1 MRAVITGASGFL
13 GAHLARTLKDRGVEV
28 RAADRSRGPALDDVD
43 VEFVEID
50 VLDPASLRAAFE
62 GQDRVF
68 HLAAIISIVGDPTGE
83 VWRVNVHGP
92 RNAATVALEC
102 GVGRFVHCSSVHSF
116 DLERCGPSLDESG
129 LPTTH
134 PDAPAYDRSKRAGEE
149 AVRLVVQ
156 KGLDAVVVNPTKFD
170 DLAEV
175 RRSIATL
182 IGAGPDTIALAT
194 SATDAWETAFWS
206 IPWRRGDVVLTCRSE
221 YVTNSV
227 NLLVARDRFGV
238 RMVIVDD
245 DEHGQIDL
253 TDLGAYPIAVLE
265 VVDVGEASNPGAAT
279 VLEAAAV
286 TDRDT
291 GNGFQG
297 LCKVPGFAFIDELA
311 RDRLN
316 GEGDFEVGR
325 IRLGRGVVRRAR
337 VGTGI
342 GMRRCG
348 DRQRRQNRRGLREAG
363 RS

>member
-129 LPTTH
+129 PPTTH

-156 KGLDAVVVNPTKFD
+156 KGLDAVVVNPTG
-170 DLAEV
+170 
-175 RRSIATL
+175 I
-182 IGAGPDTIALAT
+182 IGPDDRGPSRMGETVLQFMTRKIPVGITGQFDFVDVRDVVEGLIAAGDRGRTGDNYLL
-194 SATDAWETAFWS
+194 SGSRLSIRELGMLVERYSGVPVPPLS
-206 IPWRRGDVVLTCRSE
+206 IPLRLVTPLAPLVMQIEQRTKKPIFTPDALHALKYSPVVSHYR
-221 YVTNSV
+221 
-227 NLLVARDRFGV
+227 AA
-238 RMVIVDD
+238 
-245 DEHGQIDL
+245 
-253 TDLGAYPIAVLE
+253 TDLGYRSRPIHE
-265 VVDVGEASNPGAAT
+265 T
-279 VLEAAAV
+279 V
-286 TDRDT
+286 RDT
-291 GNGFQG
+291 
-297 LCKVPGFAFIDELA
+297 VAW
-311 RDRLN
+311 
-316 GEGDFEVGR
+316 FES
-325 IRLGRGVVRRAR
+325 
-337 VGTGI
+337 
-342 GMRRCG
+342 
-348 DRQRRQNRRGLREAG
+348 N
-363 RS
+363 

>member
-92 RNAATVALEC
+92 RNAATVAFEC
-102 GVGRFVHCSSVHSF
+102 GGGRFVHCSSVHSF

-156 KGLDAVVVNPTKFD
+156 KGLDAVVVNPTG
-170 DLAEV
+170 
-175 RRSIATL
+175 I
-182 IGAGPDTIALAT
+182 IGPDDRGPSRMGETVLQFMTRKIPVGITGQFDFVDVRDVVEGLIAAGDRGRTGDNYLL
-194 SATDAWETAFWS
+194 SGSRLSIRELGMLVERYSGVPVPPLS
-206 IPWRRGDVVLTCRSE
+206 IPLRLVTPLAPLVMQIEQRTKKPIFTPDAMHALKYSPVVSHYR
-221 YVTNSV
+221 
-227 NLLVARDRFGV
+227 
-238 RMVIVDD
+238 
-245 DEHGQIDL
+245 
-253 TDLGAYPIAVLE
+253 
-265 VVDVGEASNPGAAT
+265 AAT
-279 VLEAAAV
+279 ELGYRSRPIHETV
-286 TDRDT
+286 RDT
-291 GNGFQG
+291 
-297 LCKVPGFAFIDELA
+297 VAW
-311 RDRLN
+311 
-316 GEGDFEVGR
+316 FES
-325 IRLGRGVVRRAR
+325 
-337 VGTGI
+337 
-342 GMRRCG
+342 
-348 DRQRRQNRRGLREAG
+348 N
-363 RS
+363 

>member
-92 RNAATVALEC
+92 RNAATVAFEC

-129 LPTTH
+129 PPTTH

-156 KGLDAVVVNPTKFD
+156 KGLDAVVVNPTG
-170 DLAEV
+170 
-175 RRSIATL
+175 I
-182 IGAGPDTIALAT
+182 IGPDDRGPSRMGETVLQFMTRKIPVGITGQFDFVDVRDVVEGLIAAGDRGRTGDNYLL
-194 SATDAWETAFWS
+194 SGSRLSIRELGMLVERYSGVPVPPLS
-206 IPWRRGDVVLTCRSE
+206 IPLRLVTPLAPLVMQIEQRTKKPIFTPDALHALKYSPVVSHYR
-221 YVTNSV
+221 
-227 NLLVARDRFGV
+227 AA
-238 RMVIVDD
+238 
-245 DEHGQIDL
+245 
-253 TDLGAYPIAVLE
+253 TDLGYRSRPIHE
-265 VVDVGEASNPGAAT
+265 T
-279 VLEAAAV
+279 V
-286 TDRDT
+286 RDT
-291 GNGFQG
+291 
-297 LCKVPGFAFIDELA
+297 VAW
-311 RDRLN
+311 
-316 GEGDFEVGR
+316 FES
-325 IRLGRGVVRRAR
+325 
-337 VGTGI
+337 
-342 GMRRCG
+342 
-348 DRQRRQNRRGLREAG
+348 N
-363 RS
+363 

>member
-1 MRAVITGASGFL
+1 MKAVITGASGFL

-129 LPTTH
+129 PPTTH

-156 KGLDAVVVNPTKFD
+156 KGLDAVVVNPTG
-170 DLAEV
+170 
-175 RRSIATL
+175 I
-182 IGAGPDTIALAT
+182 IGPDDRGPSRMGETVLQFMTHKIPVGITGQFDFVDVRDVVEGLIAAGDRGRTGENYLL
-194 SATDAWETAFWS
+194 SGSRLSIRELGMLVERYSGVPVPPLS
-206 IPWRRGDVVLTCRSE
+206 IPLRLVTPLAPLVMQIEQRTKKPIFTPDALHALKYSPVVSHYR
-221 YVTNSV
+221 
-227 NLLVARDRFGV
+227 AA
-238 RMVIVDD
+238 
-245 DEHGQIDL
+245 
-253 TDLGAYPIAVLE
+253 TDLGYRSRPIHE
-265 VVDVGEASNPGAAT
+265 T
-279 VLEAAAV
+279 V
-286 TDRDT
+286 RDT
-291 GNGFQG
+291 
-297 LCKVPGFAFIDELA
+297 VAW
-311 RDRLN
+311 
-316 GEGDFEVGR
+316 FES
-325 IRLGRGVVRRAR
+325 
-337 VGTGI
+337 
-342 GMRRCG
+342 
-348 DRQRRQNRRGLREAG
+348 N
-363 RS
+363 

>member
-92 RNAATVALEC
+92 RNAATVAFEC
-102 GVGRFVHCSSVHSF
+102 GGGRFVHCSSVHSF

-156 KGLDAVVVNPTKFD
+156 KGLDAVVVNPTG
-170 DLAEV
+170 
-175 RRSIATL
+175 I
-182 IGAGPDTIALAT
+182 IGPDDRGPSRMGETVLQFMTRKIPVGITGQFDFVDVRDVVEGLIAAGDRGRTGENYLL
-194 SATDAWETAFWS
+194 SGSRLSIRELGMLVERYSGVPVPPLS
-206 IPWRRGDVVLTCRSE
+206 IPLRLVTPLAPLVMQIEQRTKKPIFTPDALHALKYSPVVSHYR
-221 YVTNSV
+221 
-227 NLLVARDRFGV
+227 
-238 RMVIVDD
+238 
-245 DEHGQIDL
+245 
-253 TDLGAYPIAVLE
+253 
-265 VVDVGEASNPGAAT
+265 AAT
-279 VLEAAAV
+279 ELGYRSRPIHETV
-286 TDRDT
+286 RDT
-291 GNGFQG
+291 
-297 LCKVPGFAFIDELA
+297 VAW
-311 RDRLN
+311 
-316 GEGDFEVGR
+316 FES
-325 IRLGRGVVRRAR
+325 
-337 VGTGI
+337 
-342 GMRRCG
+342 
-348 DRQRRQNRRGLREAG
+348 N
-363 RS
+363 

>member
-92 RNAATVALEC
+92 RNAATVAFEC

-156 KGLDAVVVNPTKFD
+156 KGLDAVVVNPTG
-170 DLAEV
+170 
-175 RRSIATL
+175 I
-182 IGAGPDTIALAT
+182 IGPDDRGPSRMGETVLQFMTRKIPVGITGQFDFVDVRDVVEGLIAAGDRGRTGENYLL
-194 SATDAWETAFWS
+194 SGSRLSIRELGMLVERYSGVPVPPLS
-206 IPWRRGDVVLTCRSE
+206 IPLRLVTPLAPLVMQIEQRTKKPIFTPDAMHALKYSPVVSHYR
-221 YVTNSV
+221 
-227 NLLVARDRFGV
+227 AA
-238 RMVIVDD
+238 
-245 DEHGQIDL
+245 
-253 TDLGAYPIAVLE
+253 TDLGYRSRPIHE
-265 VVDVGEASNPGAAT
+265 T
-279 VLEAAAV
+279 V
-286 TDRDT
+286 RDT
-291 GNGFQG
+291 
-297 LCKVPGFAFIDELA
+297 VAW
-311 RDRLN
+311 
-316 GEGDFEVGR
+316 FES
-325 IRLGRGVVRRAR
+325 
-337 VGTGI
+337 
-342 GMRRCG
+342 
-348 DRQRRQNRRGLREAG
+348 N
-363 RS
+363 

>member
-92 RNAATVALEC
+92 RNAATVAFEC

-129 LPTTH
+129 PPTTH

-156 KGLDAVVVNPTKFD
+156 KGLGAVVVNPTG
-170 DLAEV
+170 
-175 RRSIATL
+175 I
-182 IGAGPDTIALAT
+182 IGPDDRGPSRMGETVLQFMTRKIPVGITGQFDFVDVRDVVEGLIAAGDRGRTGDNYLL
-194 SATDAWETAFWS
+194 SGSRLSIRELGMLVERYSGVPVPPLS
-206 IPWRRGDVVLTCRSE
+206 IPLRLVTPLAPLVMQIEQRTKKPIFTPDAMHALKYSPVVSHYR
-221 YVTNSV
+221 
-227 NLLVARDRFGV
+227 AA
-238 RMVIVDD
+238 
-245 DEHGQIDL
+245 
-253 TDLGAYPIAVLE
+253 TDLGYRSRPIHE
-265 VVDVGEASNPGAAT
+265 T
-279 VLEAAAV
+279 V
-286 TDRDT
+286 RDT
-291 GNGFQG
+291 
-297 LCKVPGFAFIDELA
+297 VAW
-311 RDRLN
+311 
-316 GEGDFEVGR
+316 FES
-325 IRLGRGVVRRAR
+325 
-337 VGTGI
+337 
-342 GMRRCG
+342 
-348 DRQRRQNRRGLREAG
+348 N
-363 RS
+363 

>member
-92 RNAATVALEC
+92 RNAATVAFEC

-129 LPTTH
+129 PPTTH

-156 KGLDAVVVNPTKFD
+156 KGLDAVVVNPTGIIGPADRGPSRMGETVLQFMTRKIPVGITGQFD
-170 DLAEV
+170 FVDV
-175 RRSIATL
+175 RDVVEGLIAAGDRGRTGENYLLSGSRLSIREL
-182 IGAGPDTIALAT
+182 GMLVERYSGVPVPPL
-194 SATDAWETAFWS
+194 S
-206 IPWRRGDVVLTCRSE
+206 IPLRLVTPLAPLVMQIEQRTKKPIFTPDAMHALKYSPVVSHYR
-221 YVTNSV
+221 
-227 NLLVARDRFGV
+227 AA
-238 RMVIVDD
+238 
-245 DEHGQIDL
+245 
-253 TDLGAYPIAVLE
+253 TDLGYRSRPIHE
-265 VVDVGEASNPGAAT
+265 T
-279 VLEAAAV
+279 V
-286 TDRDT
+286 RDT
-291 GNGFQG
+291 
-297 LCKVPGFAFIDELA
+297 VAW
-311 RDRLN
+311 
-316 GEGDFEVGR
+316 FES
-325 IRLGRGVVRRAR
+325 
-337 VGTGI
+337 
-342 GMRRCG
+342 
-348 DRQRRQNRRGLREAG
+348 N
-363 RS
+363 

>member
-129 LPTTH
+129 PPTTH

-156 KGLDAVVVNPTKFD
+156 KGLDAVVVNPTG
-170 DLAEV
+170 
-175 RRSIATL
+175 I
-182 IGAGPDTIALAT
+182 IGPDDRGPSRMGETVLQFMTRKIPVGITGQFDFVDVRDVVEGLIAAGDRGRTGENYLL
-194 SATDAWETAFWS
+194 SGSRLSIRELGMLVERYSGVPVPPLS
-206 IPWRRGDVVLTCRSE
+206 IPLRLVTPLAPLVMQIEQRTKKPIFTPDALHALKYSPVVSHYR
-221 YVTNSV
+221 
-227 NLLVARDRFGV
+227 
-238 RMVIVDD
+238 
-245 DEHGQIDL
+245 
-253 TDLGAYPIAVLE
+253 
-265 VVDVGEASNPGAAT
+265 AAT
-279 VLEAAAV
+279 ELGYRSRPIHETV
-286 TDRDT
+286 RDT
-291 GNGFQG
+291 
-297 LCKVPGFAFIDELA
+297 VAW
-311 RDRLN
+311 
-316 GEGDFEVGR
+316 FES
-325 IRLGRGVVRRAR
+325 
-337 VGTGI
+337 
-342 GMRRCG
+342 
-348 DRQRRQNRRGLREAG
+348 N
-363 RS
+363 

>member
-92 RNAATVALEC
+92 RNAATVAFEC
-102 GVGRFVHCSSVHSF
+102 GGGRFVHCSSVHSF

-156 KGLDAVVVNPTKFD
+156 KGLDAVVVNPTG
-170 DLAEV
+170 
-175 RRSIATL
+175 I
-182 IGAGPDTIALAT
+182 IGPDDRGPSRMGETVLQFMTHKIPVGITGQFDFVDVRDVVEGLIAAGDRGRTGENYLL
-194 SATDAWETAFWS
+194 SGSRLSIRELGMLVERYSGVPVPPLS
-206 IPWRRGDVVLTCRSE
+206 IPLRLVTPLAPLVMQIEQRTKKPIFTPDALHALKYSPVVSHYR
-221 YVTNSV
+221 
-227 NLLVARDRFGV
+227 AA
-238 RMVIVDD
+238 
-245 DEHGQIDL
+245 
-253 TDLGAYPIAVLE
+253 TDLGYRSRPIHE
-265 VVDVGEASNPGAAT
+265 T
-279 VLEAAAV
+279 V
-286 TDRDT
+286 RDT
-291 GNGFQG
+291 
-297 LCKVPGFAFIDELA
+297 VAW
-311 RDRLN
+311 
-316 GEGDFEVGR
+316 FES
-325 IRLGRGVVRRAR
+325 
-337 VGTGI
+337 
-342 GMRRCG
+342 
-348 DRQRRQNRRGLREAG
+348 N
-363 RS
+363 

>member
-92 RNAATVALEC
+92 RNAATVAFEC

-156 KGLDAVVVNPTKFD
+156 KGLDAVVVNPTG
-170 DLAEV
+170 
-175 RRSIATL
+175 I
-182 IGAGPDTIALAT
+182 IGPDDRGPSRMGETVLQFMTRKIPVGITGQFDFVDVRDVVEGLIAAGDRGRTGENYLL
-194 SATDAWETAFWS
+194 SGSRLSIRELGMLVERYSGVPVPPLS
-206 IPWRRGDVVLTCRSE
+206 IPLRLVTPLAPLVMQIEQRTKKPIFTPDALHALKYSPVVSHYR
-221 YVTNSV
+221 
-227 NLLVARDRFGV
+227 
-238 RMVIVDD
+238 
-245 DEHGQIDL
+245 
-253 TDLGAYPIAVLE
+253 
-265 VVDVGEASNPGAAT
+265 AAT
-279 VLEAAAV
+279 ELGYRSRPIHETV
-286 TDRDT
+286 RDT
-291 GNGFQG
+291 
-297 LCKVPGFAFIDELA
+297 VAW
-311 RDRLN
+311 
-316 GEGDFEVGR
+316 FES
-325 IRLGRGVVRRAR
+325 
-337 VGTGI
+337 
-342 GMRRCG
+342 
-348 DRQRRQNRRGLREAG
+348 N
-363 RS
+363 

>member
-50 VLDPASLRAAFE
+50 VLDPSSLRAAFE

-129 LPTTH
+129 PPTTH

-156 KGLDAVVVNPTKFD
+156 KGLDAVVVNPTG
-170 DLAEV
+170 
-175 RRSIATL
+175 I
-182 IGAGPDTIALAT
+182 IGPDDRGPSRMGETVLQFMTRKIPVGITGQFDFVDVRDVVEGLIAAGDRGRTGENYLL
-194 SATDAWETAFWS
+194 SGSRLSIRELGMLVERYSGVPVPPLS
-206 IPWRRGDVVLTCRSE
+206 IPLRLVTPLAPLVMQIEQRTKKPIFTPDALHALKYSPVVSHYR
-221 YVTNSV
+221 
-227 NLLVARDRFGV
+227 
-238 RMVIVDD
+238 
-245 DEHGQIDL
+245 
-253 TDLGAYPIAVLE
+253 
-265 VVDVGEASNPGAAT
+265 AAT
-279 VLEAAAV
+279 ELGYRSRPIHETV
-286 TDRDT
+286 RDT
-291 GNGFQG
+291 
-297 LCKVPGFAFIDELA
+297 VAW
-311 RDRLN
+311 
-316 GEGDFEVGR
+316 FES
-325 IRLGRGVVRRAR
+325 
-337 VGTGI
+337 
-342 GMRRCG
+342 
-348 DRQRRQNRRGLREAG
+348 N
-363 RS
+363 

>member
-1 MRAVITGASGFL
+1 MKAVVTGASGFL

-129 LPTTH
+129 PPTTH

-156 KGLDAVVVNPTKFD
+156 KGLDAVVVNPTG
-170 DLAEV
+170 
-175 RRSIATL
+175 I
-182 IGAGPDTIALAT
+182 IGPDDRGPSRMGETVLQFMTRKIPVGITGQFDFVDVRDVVEGLIAAGDRGRTGENYLL
-194 SATDAWETAFWS
+194 SGSRLSIRELGMLVERYSGVPVPPLS
-206 IPWRRGDVVLTCRSE
+206 IPLRLVTPLAPLVMQIEQRTKKPIFTPDALHALKYSPVVSHYR
-221 YVTNSV
+221 
-227 NLLVARDRFGV
+227 
-238 RMVIVDD
+238 
-245 DEHGQIDL
+245 
-253 TDLGAYPIAVLE
+253 
-265 VVDVGEASNPGAAT
+265 AAT
-279 VLEAAAV
+279 ELGYRSRPIHETV
-286 TDRDT
+286 RDT
-291 GNGFQG
+291 
-297 LCKVPGFAFIDELA
+297 VAW
-311 RDRLN
+311 
-316 GEGDFEVGR
+316 FES
-325 IRLGRGVVRRAR
+325 
-337 VGTGI
+337 
-342 GMRRCG
+342 
-348 DRQRRQNRRGLREAG
+348 N
-363 RS
+363 

>member
-92 RNAATVALEC
+92 RNAATVAFEC

-129 LPTTH
+129 PPTTH

-156 KGLDAVVVNPTKFD
+156 KGLDAVVVNPTG
-170 DLAEV
+170 
-175 RRSIATL
+175 I
-182 IGAGPDTIALAT
+182 IGPDDRGPSRMGETVLQFMTRKIPVGITGQFDFVDVRDVVEGLIAAGDRGRTGENYLL
-194 SATDAWETAFWS
+194 SGSRLSIRELGMLVERYSGVPVPPLS
-206 IPWRRGDVVLTCRSE
+206 IPLRLVTPLAPLVMQIEQRTKKPIFTPDAMHALKYSPVVSHYR
-221 YVTNSV
+221 
-227 NLLVARDRFGV
+227 AA
-238 RMVIVDD
+238 
-245 DEHGQIDL
+245 
-253 TDLGAYPIAVLE
+253 TDLGYRSRPIHE
-265 VVDVGEASNPGAAT
+265 T
-279 VLEAAAV
+279 V
-286 TDRDT
+286 RDT
-291 GNGFQG
+291 
-297 LCKVPGFAFIDELA
+297 VAW
-311 RDRLN
+311 
-316 GEGDFEVGR
+316 FES
-325 IRLGRGVVRRAR
+325 
-337 VGTGI
+337 
-342 GMRRCG
+342 
-348 DRQRRQNRRGLREAG
+348 N
-363 RS
+363 